1 MPQLNPA
8 EITDALNTV
17 LQAQGVTAK
26 ALVKEGC
33 LHILLEGEEIPEQ
46 DQYVPVIQDEI
57 LNMGIESVPTLQ
69 IYGRQ
74 TGMKK
79 PSWSETID
87 LLQLREEEED
97 LPNFAL
103 DDPDDDMDYDESYDS
118 NGHGMNGS
126 EADELDDEEPDEKK
140 KTPLSKYL
148 PLLAIPIL
156 ALIGGAVWWF
166 VLRPSPDIPPV
177 PALAPETPSE
187 EVTTEPAS
195 EPVEASPASTPPAST
210 DPWRDGINAAT
221 QASQAAQTASTR
233 AEWEAVASQWQQAR
247 DLMAQVPEDNE
258 NYSAAQERVIS
269 YGDNANSALTW
280 AERSN

>member
-33 LHILLEGEEIPEQ
+33 LHILLEGEETPEQ

-74 TGMKK
+74 TGVKK

-118 NGHGMNGS
+118 NGMNGS
-126 EADELDDEEPDEKK
+126 EPDEFEDEDPKK
-140 KTPLSKYL
+140 AALKKYL
-148 PLLAIPIL
+148 PLLAIPIV

-166 VLRPSPDIPPV
+166 VLRPSPDVPPV

-187 EVTTEPAS
+187 EVATDPAS
-195 EPVEASPASTPPAST
+195 EPVEATPASAPPAST

-221 QASQAAQTASTR
+221 QAAEAAQNASTR
-233 AEWEAVASQWQQAR
+233 EEWEAVASQWQQAR

-258 NYSAAQERVIS
+258 NYGAAQERVIS